1 MRYIKS
7 HTSRLA
13 TSSPRTRGLATRELH
28 LPLWADGPSPRPLQL
43 ALVSRWLQRGRKARC
58 RSLASLNVLTPATV
72 TVGTQKYLIVE
83 KKYLIFEKT
92 ILCHGAKSDRGADC
106 GHEPLQAK
114 EQVRCQGKCQDSGQ
128 CPAKCQDNCADKSPG
143 GRSQVQGLA
152 KTVAGHRV
160 QEAPQE
166 LLLLP
171 RPPAG
176 LLLLPRPPAGLL
188 LLLGA
193 RSRYVVSCIIITL
206 LMWPLLG
213 VTGHRVNIPRT
224 V

>member
-1 MRYIKS
+1 MKS

-72 TVGTQKYLIVE
+72 TVETQKYLIVE
-83 KKYLIFEKT
+83 TK
-92 ILCHGAKSDRGADC
+92 ILCHGAKSDRGADR

-114 EQVRCQGKCQDSGQ
+114 EQVQAKCQDSGQ
-128 CPAKCQDNCADKSPG
+128 CPAKCQDKCQDNCADKSPG

-160 QEAPQE
+160 QETPQE

-176 LLLLPRPPAGLL
+176 LLLLGD
-188 LLLGA
+188 
-193 RSRYVVSCIIITL
+193 RS
-206 LMWPLLG
+206 
-213 VTGHRVNIPRT
+213 
-224 V
+224 

>member
-1 MRYIKS
+1 M
-7 HTSRLA
+7 
-13 TSSPRTRGLATRELH
+13 
-28 LPLWADGPSPRPLQL
+28 
-43 ALVSRWLQRGRKARC
+43 
-58 RSLASLNVLTPATV
+58 TV
-72 TVGTQKYLIVE
+72 ETQKYLIVE
-83 KKYLIFEKT
+83 RKYLIFEKT

-106 GHEPLQAK
+106 GHQPLQAK
-114 EQVRCQGKCQDSGQ
+114 EQVQCQDSGQ
-128 CPAKCQDNCADKSPG
+128 CPAKCQDKCQDNCADKSPG

-160 QEAPQE
+160 QETPQE

-193 RSRYVVSCIIITL
+193 RS
-206 LMWPLLG
+206 
-213 VTGHRVNIPRT
+213 
-224 V
+224 

>member
-1 MRYIKS
+1 MV
-7 HTSRLA
+7 H
-13 TSSPRTRGLATRELH
+13 H
-28 LPLWADGPSPRPLQL
+28 HQRPLQL

-72 TVGTQKYLIVE
+72 TVETQKYLIVE

-92 ILCHGAKSDRGADC
+92 ILCHGAKSDRGADR

-114 EQVRCQGKCQDSGQ
+114 EQVRCQDSGQ
-128 CPAKCQDNCADKSPG
+128 WPAKCQAKCQDNCADKSPG

-152 KTVAGHRV
+152 QTVAGHRV

-176 LLLLPRPPAGLL
+176 LLLL
-188 LLLGA
+188 GA
-193 RSRYVVSCIIITL
+193 RSRYVVPCIIITL